1 MIRYMIHTLS
11 DPCYVIIK
19 LVNQKCFEEAVLCI
33 VLIMMI
39 LMIMTMDE
47 VDNDG
52 LEPGERT
59 KKYLKRTPFV
69 KVDNDVNAV
78 KHNDNDDGDND
89 GDDDDDDDDDDGEY
103 NYMAEKKR
111 KDPKAS
117 LCRAKSSILGTIDS
131 SSRENTY

>member
-1 MIRYMIHTLS
+1 M
-11 DPCYVIIK
+11 
-19 LVNQKCFEEAVLCI
+19 LCI

-78 KHNDNDDGDND
+78 KHNDNDDGD
-89 GDDDDDDDDDDGEY
+89 DDDDEY